1 MKLFPAILS
10 GALACTFVS
19 CQQSPPPPKNNGAP
33 AALDDLLGAPQG
45 VAAQAEVVTLPPTPE
60 PTKRITRNPNTYP
73 LAVPT
78 PEAGIVLSP
87 YKPYNKVRVS
97 KLKSGDLAEDPDNRG
112 MIFRVP

>member
-10 GALACTFVS
+10 GALTCTFVS

-33 AALDDLLGAPQG
+33 AALLGAPQG
-45 VAAQAEVVTLPPTPE
+45 VAAQAQIVTLPPTPK
-60 PTKRITRNPNTYP
+60 PTKRITRNPSGYP
-73 LAVPT
+73 LAVLT

-87 YKPYNKVRVS
+87 YKPYNKVRVT

>member
-10 GALACTFVS
+10 GALACAFVS
-19 CQQSPPPPKNNGAP
+19 CQQSPPPPQNND
-33 AALDDLLGAPQG
+33 ALGDLLGAPQG
-45 VAAQAEVVTLPPTPE
+45 VAAQAEVVTPPPTPTPE
-60 PTKRITRNPNTYP
+60 PTKRITRNPNSYP

-87 YKPYNKVRVS
+87 YRPYNKVRVT

>member
-19 CQQSPPPPKNNGAP
+19 CQQSPPPPQNNGAP
-33 AALDDLLGAPQG
+33 AALLGAPRG
-45 VAAQAEVVTLPPTPE
+45 VPAQAEIVTLPPTPE
-60 PTKRITRNPNTYP
+60 PTKSITQNPGSYP

-87 YKPYNKVRVS
+87 YRPYNKVRVT

>member
-19 CQQSPPPPKNNGAP
+19 CQQSPPPPKNNGA
-33 AALDDLLGAPQG
+33 LGDLFGAPQG
-45 VAAQAEVVTLPPTPE
+45 VAAQAQVVTMPPTPE
-60 PTKRITRNPNTYP
+60 PTKRITRNPSSYP
-73 LAVPT
+73 LAVLT

-87 YKPYNKVRVS
+87 YKPYNKVRVT

>member
-19 CQQSPPPPKNNGAP
+19 CQQSPPPPKNNGA
-33 AALDDLLGAPQG
+33 LGDLLGAPQG
-45 VAAQAEVVTLPPTPE
+45 VAAQAQVVTLPPTPE
-60 PTKRITRNPNTYP
+60 PAKRITRNPSSYP
-73 LAVPT
+73 LAIIT

-87 YKPYNKVRVS
+87 YKPHNKVRVT

>member
-19 CQQSPPPPKNNGAP
+19 CQQSQPPSRNNS
-33 AALDDLLGAPQG
+33 ALGDLLGAPQG
-45 VAAQAEVVTLPPTPE
+45 VAAQAQIVTLPPTPE
-60 PTKRITRNPNTYP
+60 PAKRITRNPSSYP
-73 LAVPT
+73 LAIIT

-87 YKPYNKVRVS
+87 YKPHNKVRVT

>member
-10 GALACTFVS
+10 GALACAFVS
-19 CQQSPPPPKNNGAP
+19 CQQSPPPPQNNGAP
-33 AALDDLLGAPQG
+33 ATLVDLLGAPQG
-45 VAAQAEVVTLPPTPE
+45 MAAQAQVVTPE
-60 PTKRITRNPNTYP
+60 PTKRITRNPSSYP

-87 YKPYNKVRVS
+87 YKPYNKVRVT

>member
-10 GALACTFVS
+10 GALTCAFVS
-19 CQQSPPPPKNNGAP
+19 CQQSPPPSQNNGVP
-33 AALDDLLGAPQG
+33 AG
-45 VAAQAEVVTLPPTPE
+45 QAEVVTLPPTPTPE

-87 YKPYNKVRVS
+87 YRPYNKVRVT

-112 MIFRVP
+112 MIFLVP

>member
-10 GALACTFVS
+10 GALACAFVS
-19 CQQSPPPPKNNGAP
+19 CQQSPPPPQNHGAP
-33 AALDDLLGAPQG
+33 AALLGAPRG
-45 VAAQAEVVTLPPTPE
+45 VAAQAQIVTLPPTPTPE
-60 PTKRITRNPNTYP
+60 PTKRITRNPSSYP
-73 LAVPT
+73 LAVAT

>member
-10 GALACTFVS
+10 GALACAFVS
-19 CQQSPPPPKNNGAP
+19 CQQSPPPPQNNGAP
-33 AALDDLLGAPQG
+33 
-45 VAAQAEVVTLPPTPE
+45 AAQAEVVTLPPTPTPE
-60 PTKRITRNPNTYP
+60 PTKRITRNPSSYP

-87 YKPYNKVRVS
+87 YKPYNKVRVT

>member
-10 GALACTFVS
+10 GALTCAFVS
-19 CQQSPPPPKNNGAP
+19 CQQSPPPSQNNGVP
-33 AALDDLLGAPQG
+33 AG
-45 VAAQAEVVTLPPTPE
+45 QAEIVTLPPTPTPE
-60 PTKRITRNPNTYP
+60 PTKRIPRNPNTYP

-87 YKPYNKVRVS
+87 YRPYNKVRVT

>member
-10 GALACTFVS
+10 GALACAFVS
-19 CQQSPPPPKNNGAP
+19 CQQSPPPPQNNGAP
-33 AALDDLLGAPQG
+33 
-45 VAAQAEVVTLPPTPE
+45 AAQAEVVTLPSTPTPE
-60 PTKRITRNPNTYP
+60 PTKRITRNPSSYP

-87 YKPYNKVRVS
+87 YRPYNKVRVT